1 MFSLFKDKNE
11 TDQTTKTYL
20 IAGLGNPGRE
30 YKQTRH
36 NIGFMVAEQLAGDL
50 SISMGKVQSR
60 AIIGI
65 GRALNAKVIIAKPQT
80 YMNLS
85 GEAVKGLL
93 KFYKIPLEQF
103 IVIHDDL
110 DIPFGTIRIRKQGGP
125 GGQKGVKSIIDHMGT
140 QDFNRVRMGI
150 GRPPG
155 RMDAADYVLQRFAK
169 VEEDELVP
177 LTQQASKAVQSII
190 QYGMDQAMN
199 EYNGQAL

>member
-11 TDQTTKTYL
+11 NDQTTMTFL

-36 NIGFMVAEQLAGDL
+36 NIGFMVAEQLANDL

-60 AIIGI
+60 AIIGM
-65 GRALNAKVIIAKPQT
+65 GRALNVKVIIAKPQT
-80 YMNLS
+80 FMNRS

-93 KFYKIPLEQF
+93 KFYKIPLEQL

-125 GGQKGVKSIIDHMGT
+125 GGQKGIKSIIDHMGT

-169 VEEDELVP
+169 VEEDELEP
-177 LTQQASKAVQSII
+177 LVKQASKAVQSII

-199 EYNGQAL
+199 EYNGQAF